1 MKFKN
6 IITLAFLSLAV
17 SSLAQI
23 QLNLPT
29 TQIGD
34 KEYYRY
40 DSSNGESIYDIAA
53 KLGVTKDYIIQNNP
67 DAADGISN
75 GMTLYFPTG
84 KTVTPAQATLKPQ
97 YPVLMHEVKQGETLY
112 GLAKSYGTTIDELIA
127 VNPGSENG
135 IKIGQKLMIPSS
147 RTNERAAVDAD
158 KQVHDAFSQNS
169 VQIAPQGSDPVY
181 QTINEGEDIYT
192 IAKHYNTSIES
203 ILINNPGLKPDE
215 YVAGTNIKVVPNTA
229 VPFNYERVG
238 RRNYKYE
245 VKRGET
251 YASIATDNGISEA
264 ELKAANPDL
273 KKVKKGKT
281 IILPKPYTEQVTGD
295 MATIPVEELRAYY
308 QPRIQDL
315 YENLVAK
322 RLENEV
328 NIALVLPFQ
337 LHKSAPP
344 KQAYLYT
351 DYYKGFLLAMDSV
364 SRITNR
370 HINIKVYDTQ
380 HNLNVTDSILA
391 LPELKSM
398 NMIIAPSEPQQLA
411 RINAFGKANGVP
423 VMNCFTTKNEDYLD
437 NPYVYQVNTPT
448 NEMMHDVMKWFDEQ
462 FKGYNVV
469 FLNAS
474 SESDKEMFE
483 HMRTHINRKKYP
495 TATINVSGDLTY
507 NDISNQM
514 NPGSKY
520 VFIPSSGDKALVKKY
535 IKALKQVKNE
545 RFDCDLSLIAYPEY
559 VLYLKDYQTDLQ
571 DVDTYMF
578 TRFFNANGFRTRD
591 LEAAYKTNFGGEPL
605 SAVPNMAIY
614 GYDTGMYLLKSL
626 GVDGIIDEETPLYKG
641 IQTSFRWE
649 RGDNW
654 RGYTNQAIEVVHFST
669 DHQITVH
676 VK

>member
-97 YPVLMHEVKQGETLY
+97 YPALMHEVKQGETLY

-135 IKIGQKLMIPSS
+135 IKIGQKLMIPTS
-147 RTNERAAVDAD
+147 RTIERAAVDAD

-169 VQIAPQGSDPVY
+169 APIAPLGSDPVY
-181 QTINEGEDIYT
+181 QIINDGEDIYT

-215 YVAGTNIKVVPNTA
+215 YVAGTKIKVVPNTA

-273 KKVKKGKT
+273 KKVKKDKT

-578 TRFFNANGFRTRD
+578 TRFFNAKGFRTRD

>member
-169 VQIAPQGSDPVY
+169 VQIAPLGSDPVY
-181 QTINEGEDIYT
+181 QTINDGEDIYT

-215 YVAGTNIKVVPNTA
+215 YVAGTKIKVVPNTA

-448 NEMMHDVMKWFDEQ
+448 NEMMHDVMKWFDDQ

-474 SESDKEMFE
+474 GESDKEMFE

-578 TRFFNANGFRTRD
+578 TRFFNAKGFRTRD

>member
-97 YPVLMHEVKQGETLY
+97 YPALMHEVKQGETLY

-169 VQIAPQGSDPVY
+169 VQIAPLGSDPVY
-181 QTINEGEDIYT
+181 QIINDGEDIYT

-215 YVAGTNIKVVPNTA
+215 YVAGTKIKVVPNTA

-380 HNLNVTDSILA
+380 HNLNVTDSLLA

-578 TRFFNANGFRTRD
+578 TRFFNAKGFRTRD

>member
-169 VQIAPQGSDPVY
+169 APIAPLGSDPVY
-181 QTINEGEDIYT
+181 QTINDGEDIYI

-215 YVAGTNIKVVPNTA
+215 YVAGTKIKVVPNTA

-308 QPRIQDL
+308 QPHIQDL

-337 LHKSAPP
+337 LHKNAPP

-578 TRFFNANGFRTRD
+578 TRFFNAKGFRTRD

>member
-75 GMTLYFPTG
+75 GMTLFFPTG

-169 VQIAPQGSDPVY
+169 VQIAPLGSDPVY
-181 QTINEGEDIYT
+181 QIINDGEDIYT

-215 YVAGTNIKVVPNTA
+215 YVAGTKIKVVPNTA

-448 NEMMHDVMKWFDEQ
+448 NEMMHDVMKWFDDQ

-474 SESDKEMFE
+474 GESDKEMFE

-578 TRFFNANGFRTRD
+578 TRFFNAKGFRTRD

>member
-6 IITLAFLSLAV
+6 IITLAFLLLAV

-23 QLNLPT
+23 QLNLST

-97 YPVLMHEVKQGETLY
+97 YPALMHEVKQGETLY

-158 KQVHDAFSQNS
+158 KQVHDAFSQNT
-169 VQIAPQGSDPVY
+169 VQIAPLGSDPVY
-181 QTINEGEDIYT
+181 QIINDGEDIYT

-215 YVAGTNIKVVPNTA
+215 YVAGTKIKVVPNTA
-229 VPFNYERVG
+229 VPFIYERVG

-295 MATIPVEELRAYY
+295 MATIPVEELRA
-308 QPRIQDL
+308 
-315 YENLVAK
+315 
-322 RLENEV
+322 
-328 NIALVLPFQ
+328 
-337 LHKSAPP
+337 
-344 KQAYLYT
+344 
-351 DYYKGFLLAMDSV
+351 
-364 SRITNR
+364 
-370 HINIKVYDTQ
+370 
-380 HNLNVTDSILA
+380 
-391 LPELKSM
+391 
-398 NMIIAPSEPQQLA
+398 
-411 RINAFGKANGVP
+411 
-423 VMNCFTTKNEDYLD
+423 
-437 NPYVYQVNTPT
+437 
-448 NEMMHDVMKWFDEQ
+448 
-462 FKGYNVV
+462 
-469 FLNAS
+469 
-474 SESDKEMFE
+474 
-483 HMRTHINRKKYP
+483 
-495 TATINVSGDLTY
+495 
-507 NDISNQM
+507 
-514 NPGSKY
+514 
-520 VFIPSSGDKALVKKY
+520 
-535 IKALKQVKNE
+535 
-545 RFDCDLSLIAYPEY
+545 
-559 VLYLKDYQTDLQ
+559 
-571 DVDTYMF
+571 
-578 TRFFNANGFRTRD
+578 
-591 LEAAYKTNFGGEPL
+591 
-605 SAVPNMAIY
+605 
-614 GYDTGMYLLKSL
+614 
-626 GVDGIIDEETPLYKG
+626 
-641 IQTSFRWE
+641 
-649 RGDNW
+649 
-654 RGYTNQAIEVVHFST
+654 
-669 DHQITVH
+669 
-676 VK
+676 